1 VMKPFAAV
9 GVSLVPGRGTVG
21 VVVVVVVIAVAGGVV
36 VDVGDGVGVD
46 VGFGADA
53 GVLDLGVTSL
63 NF

>member
-1 VMKPFAAV
+1 MMKPFAAV

-21 VVVVVVVIAVAGGVV
+21 VVVVVVIAVAGGVV

-53 GVLDLGVTSL
+53 GVLDLGGTSL